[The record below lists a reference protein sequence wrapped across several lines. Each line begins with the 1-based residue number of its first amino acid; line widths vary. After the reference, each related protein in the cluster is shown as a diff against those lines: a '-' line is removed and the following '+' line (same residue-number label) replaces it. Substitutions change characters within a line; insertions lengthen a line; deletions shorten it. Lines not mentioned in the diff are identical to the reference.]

1 MSDIKEIIGDLIIL
15 WDLLKPTVSCQNGGS
30 LGRARNDR
38 YDFQITAFHGL
49 NLRNTAKSFD
59 W

>member
-1 MSDIKEIIGDLIIL
+1 MGGSNTRDGVEGFSLPDGSI
-15 WDLLKPTVSCQNGGS
+15 SCQNGGS

-38 YDFQITAFHGL
+38 YDFQIAAFHGL